1 MAKNTKTLYTASDAR
16 ANFYTLLRDASVG
29 VASFEITNKYGEA
42 AVLMSKEEYD
52 SWQETI
58 DVLQSPAE
66 MKAITTAKKQRK
78 TVSHQGLLKEL
89 KVDSH

>member
-1 MAKNTKTLYTASDAR
+1 MPKNTKTLYTASDAR

-42 AVLMSKEEYD
+42 AVLISKEEYD
-52 SWQETI
+52 SWQETLDI
-58 DVLQSPAE
+58 LQSPAE
-66 MKAITTAKKQRK
+66 MAVIKTAKAEHK

-89 KVDSH
+89 KLESQ